1 MGESAPGQLSTT
13 ARLAAALTG
22 AAVLATR
29 GAARIVVPLGHVALH
44 PPLVPER
51 LHPGRALDALTDRGR
66 EALTS
71 TGSDL
76 HQLVAAVVPVVVNE
90 VLDSLD
96 LNALIREQ
104 VDLDGIVATVDIDAI
119 VAQVDVAAIVS
130 RIDINAIVAQVDIDA
145 IVAQVDIDAIV
156 AQVDIG
162 AIVDRLDID
171 SIVKGIDLDAIAER
185 IDIERIVARV
195 NIDAIVAGVDMNA
208 IIGRIDLAGI
218 AEDVINEIDLPEII
232 RDSTGT
238 MASQVVREARMQSID
253 ADEAVARLV
262 DRVLRRRRA
271 RSTTAPH
278 QPAPPSYDGPADDEL
293 PR

>member
-76 HQLVAAVVPVVVNE
+76 HRLVAAVVPIVVNE

-130 RIDINAIVAQVDIDA
+130 RVDINA

-171 SIVKGIDLDAIAER
+171 AIVKGIDLDAIAER
-185 IDIERIVARV
+185 IDIERIIARV

>member
-22 AAVLATR
+22 AAVLAAR
-29 GAARIVVPLGHVALH
+29 GAARIVVPLGHIALH

-71 TGSDL
+71 TGDDL
-76 HQLVAAVVPVVVNE
+76 HRLVAAVVPVVVNE
-90 VLDSLD
+90 VLNSLD

-104 VDLDGIVATVDIDAI
+104 VDLDGIVAQVDIDAI

-130 RIDINAIVAQVDIDA
+130 RVDINA

-171 SIVKGIDLDAIAER
+171 AIVKGIDLDAIAER
-185 IDIERIVARV
+185 IDIERIIARV

-208 IIGRIDLAGI
+208 IIGQIDLAGI

-262 DRVLRRRRA
+262 DRVLRRRRT
-271 RSTTAPH
+271 RSTNAPH

>member
-76 HQLVAAVVPVVVNE
+76 HRLVAAVVPIVVNE

-119 VAQVDVAAIVS
+119 VAQVD
-130 RIDINAIVAQVDIDA
+130 
-145 IVAQVDIDAIV
+145 
-156 AQVDIG
+156 IG

-171 SIVKGIDLDAIAER
+171 AIVKGIDLDAIAER
-185 IDIERIVARV
+185 IDIERIIARV

>member
-1 MGESAPGQLSTT
+1 MGESAPGQLSAT

-76 HQLVAAVVPVVVNE
+76 HRLVAAVVPVVVNE
-90 VLDSLD
+90 VLESLD

-130 RIDINAIVAQVDIDA
+130 RVDINA

-171 SIVKGIDLDAIAER
+171 AIVKGIDLDAIAER
-185 IDIERIVARV
+185 IDIERIIARV

-278 QPAPPSYDGPADDEL
+278 QPAPSSYDGPADDEL

>member
-51 LHPGRALDALTDRGR
+51 LHPGRAVDALTDRGR

-96 LNALIREQ
+96 LDALIREQ

-145 IVAQVDIDAIV
+145 IVAQVDID
-156 AQVDIG
+156 

-262 DRVLRRRRA
+262 DKVLRRRRA
-271 RSTTAPH
+271 RSTETPH
-278 QPAPPSYDGPADDEL
+278 QPAPMSDDVPPDKEL